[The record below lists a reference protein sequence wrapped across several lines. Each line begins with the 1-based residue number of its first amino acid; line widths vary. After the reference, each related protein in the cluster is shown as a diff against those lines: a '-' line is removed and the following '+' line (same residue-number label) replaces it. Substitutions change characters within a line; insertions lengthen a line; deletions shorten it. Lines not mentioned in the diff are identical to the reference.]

1 VQLCEPQSRCP
12 GGWGVHDLAVM
23 LGACALCAVLIS
35 HRVTEVARGLAPGP
49 HTLHCE
55 LLEPTRDSKGGNE
68 FRIFAVVH
76 D

>member
-1 VQLCEPQSRCP
+1 VRFAVGQSTIPVPRY
-12 GGWGVHDLAVM
+12 HDLAVM
-23 LGACALCAVLIS
+23 LGVCVLCAMLIS

-55 LLEPTRDSKGGNE
+55 LLEPARESKGGNE

-76 D
+76 